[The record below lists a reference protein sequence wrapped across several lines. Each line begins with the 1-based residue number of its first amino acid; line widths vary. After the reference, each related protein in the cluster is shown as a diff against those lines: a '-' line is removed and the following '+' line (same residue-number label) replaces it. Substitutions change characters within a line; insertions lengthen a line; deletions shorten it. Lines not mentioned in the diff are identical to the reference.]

1 MSMEQKQPAGIGPV
15 ERGVR
20 PCAWWYWSAGGV
32 RRVYCEDG
40 KPAQKT
46 PGAEP
51 LYDKAALDAAVAA
64 ERERILSRC
73 QGKTHDGCAYLGR
86 CGMVCN
92 KCGQVA

>member
-1 MSMEQKQPAGIGPV
+1 MMNEEKQPAGELGSNAGLGPLP
-15 ERGVR
+15 EPRTLSRGD
-20 PCAWWYWSAGGV
+20 
-32 RRVYCEDG
+32 EDG
-40 KPAQKT
+40 AIQLGYTADQMRAYAAQQ
-46 PGAEP
+46 
-51 LYDKAALDAAVAA
+51 VAA